1 MISSNLRAGKG
12 SPEVV
17 IGNVAR
23 TLTKDLVGIE
33 PPAPDKPRTLFPS
46 ELELTR
52 EQEDALVLHAQRGVE
67 RLDGELG
74 RSESMLSNGLPLFM
88 SHESRTAADRDTVA
102 KKFMAKRAVYELV
115 AKNDVTW
122 RKTMLPQSIFANSNL
137 TIPLSRRIAKQSAAR
152 AVNYFFGTDPW
163 VALHAIGAEDLELSK
178 KLQRLLDIKMI
189 ESGSQAVLK
198 RGVSRA
204 FDFGE
209 SVMKVTH
216 VRKTKRFREWKE
228 VALDGEGK
236 PLLAQDGETIA
247 PDELWTLN
255 SAGVEVLKRDGLT
268 QKPAGLVFGQSLID
282 QEIVIYEGPEIS
294 KIYFRDFMAPEGAK
308 DLQSAEIV
316 VHFME
321 RTASEM
327 AADYLQSGQHD
338 LRSLQNAAALL
349 QNALTDTH
357 ASKTGEQ
364 GARGDDGQDNT
375 PERAE
380 PVTEYAEIYLHYD
393 ADGDGVIEDIML
405 LMDPKTGTPIY
416 YNYVANLTDN
426 HLRPFFAITPKPVE
440 NRWYGQ
446 GIYEEFESHQSSVD
460 LVYNRRNFS
469 QSAAG
474 RVTFWDPSATVE
486 GQTDPKLKLN
496 GGKTYRLKPG
506 KLMEDA
512 LKVFY
517 LDDNKFER
525 LTEEIDFIMQIAM
538 NESGVQHANDAQTA
552 GLETAKLATGVRNIE
567 KSGQELFALP
577 ISEIETCLTP
587 ICEAFNTTLFANI
600 SDEETFFYFQDETP
614 VELTLAKRDIAHLK
628 FNIQVLLTRFR
639 EEQVMQSTTQA
650 IVLIREYYSYPP
662 EVQIIMAPLYRE
674 LLKAL
679 QIQKAD
685 NYIQPGV
692 AMMGA
697 PTGPAGAPTGQHSA
711 SKVPPA
717 NL

>member
-1 MISSNLRAGKG
+1 MISSHLRASKG

-23 TLTKDLVGIE
+23 TFTKDLIGIA
-33 PPAPDKPRTLFPS
+33 PPDPTQPRTLFPS
-46 ELELTR
+46 DLQLTR
-52 EQEDALVLHAQRGVE
+52 EQEDALILHAQRGVE
-67 RLDGELG
+67 RLDAELG

-88 SHESRTAADRDTVA
+88 GSESRSATDRDTAA
-102 KKFMAKRAVYELV
+102 KKFMCKRAVYELA

-137 TIPLSRRIAKQSAAR
+137 TIPVSRRIAKQSAAR

-163 VALHAIGAEDLELSK
+163 VALHAIGAEDLDLSK

-189 ESGSQAVLK
+189 ESGSQAVLR
-198 RGVSRA
+198 RGVARS

-216 VRKTKRFREWKE
+216 VRKTKRFREWQE
-228 VALDGEGK
+228 AALDASGK
-236 PLLAQDGETIA
+236 PLLAQDGGTIA
-247 PDELWTLN
+247 PDDLWTVN
-255 SAGVEVLKRDGLT
+255 ASGTEVLKRDGLT
-268 QKPAGLVFGQSLID
+268 QKPPGLAFGPTLLD

-294 KIYFRDFMAPEGAK
+294 KVYFRDFMAPEGAK
-308 DLQSAEIV
+308 DLQSAEIL

-321 RTASEM
+321 RTASEI
-327 AADYLQSGQHD
+327 AADYLQSKQHD
-338 LRSLQNAAALL
+338 MRSLQSAASLL

-357 ASKTGEQ
+357 ASKTGEH
-364 GARGDDGQDNT
+364 GARGDDGQEDT

-380 PVTEYAEIYLHYD
+380 PVSEYAEIYLHYD

-405 LMDPKTGTPIY
+405 LMDPKSGTPIY

-426 HLRPFFAITPKPVE
+426 HLRPFYAITHKPVE

-460 LVYNRRNFS
+460 LLYNRRSFN

-486 GQTDPKLKLN
+486 GQTDPNLKLN
-496 GGKTYRLKPG
+496 WGKTYRLKPG
-506 KLMEDA
+506 KIMEEA

-517 LDDNKFER
+517 LDDNKFDR

-552 GLETAKLATGVRNIE
+552 GLDSAKLATGVRNIE

-577 ISEIETCLTP
+577 ISEIESCLTP
-587 ICEAFNTTLFANI
+587 ICEAFNTTLFANL
-600 SDEETFFYFQDETP
+600 SDEETFYYFQDEVP
-614 VELTLAKRDIAHLK
+614 IELTVAKRDVANLR

-650 IVLIREYYSYPP
+650 TVLIREFYSYPP
-662 EVQIIMAPLYRE
+662 DIQVIMGPLYRE

-685 NYIQPGV
+685 NYIQAGI

-697 PTGPAGAPTGQHSA
+697 PTGPAGAPAALHSTP
-711 SKVPPA
+711 KTPPP